1 MVVELL
7 ELLKHAEKY
16 ECCWRDGELYVRPV
30 VGPSAERRPDQLE
43 AA

>member
-7 ELLKHAEKY
+7 ELLKHAQEY
-16 ECCWRDGELYVRPV
+16 ECCWHDGELYVRLV
-30 VGPSAERRPDQLE
+30 VGPSAEGRAHQLE